1 MLAIEI
7 ETISSG
13 DFNYNNQTS
22 TYATIQG
29 RDTLG
34 RHVRATGYGPVAD
47 MFLKTIQRQLQPGMD
62 LKDARIVIQ
71 LEGEWKSRQKPGFPR
86 PQRYYKFDKFDIP
99 NGPSM
104 VLLRATKDATVAL
117 RSAKSSLDSED
128 VKSAYLSLETFVAR
142 FTSQPAPS
150 LDHADIFDPDLADE
164 MEASAEE
171 DGVAAAAAAADD
183 ANDGDSNDNPDA
195 DVPNPEKDAV
205 KRLAAYDSRHGMPGQ
220 ADPAFK
226 VFKDEPGTEQPA
238 PQQDQGEEAKS
249 FGDDVPAESSDET
262 PVETI
267 EAEDVPFPV
276 DDPAVDTPADEGAS
290 EEPSVASEPA
300 EEPPAAE
307 EPEPEVPAATP
318 ARKPGFVGMR
328 PPAIS
333 ASAKAVAS
341 SAPAGSKDDGK
352 PVDPADEVPAQ
363 PNRQPPVR
371 RMGLGMNFKR

>member
-1 MLAIEI
+1 MLTIEI

-47 MFLKTIQRQLQPGMD
+47 GFLKTIQRQLQPGMD

-86 PQRYYKFDKFDIP
+86 PQRYYKFDRFDIP

-117 RSAKSSLDSED
+117 RSAKSSLDAED

-164 MEASAEE
+164 MEASVEE
-171 DGVAAAAAAADD
+171 DGAAAAAAAADD
-183 ANDGDSNDNPDA
+183 GNDGDSNENGGENA
-195 DVPNPEKDAV
+195 PNPERDAV

-220 ADPAFK
+220 SEPAFK
-226 VFKDEPGTEQPA
+226 VFKDDPEQPE
-238 PQQDQGEEAKS
+238 PVQDHGDEAKS
-249 FGDDVPAESSDET
+249 FGADVPVEASEEG
-262 PVETI
+262 PVETVD
-267 EAEDVPFPV
+267 ADDVPFPV
-276 DDPAVDTPADEGAS
+276 D
-290 EEPSVASEPA
+290 
-300 EEPPAAE
+300 EPPANDPKVDEAKASQPAVEAE
-307 EPEPEVPAATP
+307 PSAEPKADAPAAQP
-318 ARKPGFVGMR
+318 ARKPVGFAGMR
-328 PPAIS
+328 PPVIS

-341 SAPAGSKDDGK
+341 SASAESKDEGK
-352 PVDPADEVPAQ
+352 PSDPGDEVPAQ

-371 RMGLGMNFKR
+371 RAIGLGMNFRR